1 MAGSDLESLAFD
13 RVSALAP
20 ALLILVTCLTVFHRL
35 KVRWP
40 VIVNCWF
47 CNENSKIWRQ
57 HLNWWL
63 CPWCEQYNGFSK
75 NGDYAYNIPEQY
87 ATPNMSTRYCRLVEQ
102 SDSRNVSKSH
112 LCVDCNK
119 QESLKLLELSNFEPK
134 SERRYNVELKG
145 FKEYL
150 ENKYPLCDN
159 CKLTVRNVL
168 SRQALWLTRYK
179 MLFFRQ
185 KPIRMLIG
193 NFQKRKLEAI
203 SRIISTILIPIIVY
217 NHDSVWLP
225 ISGLFFHLCAC
236 WASSAKG
243 KKIDVLLIFL
253 WFCIIIFVYVKNS
266 TFQNVWL
273 TTEHIVYHRII
284 EACAFIMGFLSV
296 KPISYKNKLIGSVA
310 LKKLKLRSR
319 AVVAPQSTLEN
330 YSESKNNVSNGT
342 INAVESSVCITGE
355 VSSTEIK
362 SHSAILRQK
371 LSTITVADNNS
382 NNNYIN
388 SVSQNKNSPLQGY
401 SLNHSLSTLFLSE
414 DSPRCGKN
422 TAKAAPAIFERRV
435 YSATS
440 SENLFKKSGSNRRY
454 VLSPP
459 KLRSVTQTSW
469 VAGGYWQESHMM
481 TATPLTL
488 SRSSS
493 QSSGFGSAG
502 SSNFAPS
509 REPSVHELDRCSVV
523 SDAIRWSYHTPCANN
538 SPQSSRAEEQERYV
552 REANVGNRS
561 DLTSA
566 FPSHSAT
573 TTTTIVASSGWL
585 SVLLCGSLI
594 LNMIV
599 LCATLLR

>member
-1 MAGSDLESLAFD
+1 MAGSDLEPLAFD

-40 VIVNCWF
+40 IMVNCWF

-63 CPWCEQYNGFSK
+63 CPWCEQHNGFSK
-75 NGDYAYNIPEQY
+75 NGDYTYDIPEQY
-87 ATPNMSTRYCRLVEQ
+87 ATPNMSTRYCKLVEQ
-102 SDSRNVSKSH
+102 NDSCNISKSH
-112 LCVDCNK
+112 LCVNCNK

-134 SERRYNVELKG
+134 NERNYNTELKG

-150 ENKYPLCDN
+150 EKRYPLCNN
-159 CKLTVRNVL
+159 CKLTVQNVL
-168 SRQALWLTRYK
+168 SKQALWLTRYK

-193 NFQKRKLEAI
+193 NFQKRKSEAI
-203 SRIISTILIPIIVY
+203 FRIISTILIPIILY

-225 ISGLFFHLCAC
+225 IGGLFFHLCA
-236 WASSAKG
+236 WWTNSTKR
-243 KKIDVLLIFL
+243 KRIDVLLIFL
-253 WFCIIIFVYVKNS
+253 WFCIIIFVYIKNS

-273 TTEHIVYHRII
+273 TTECIVQHRII
-284 EACAFIMGFLSV
+284 EACAFIIGFLNI
-296 KPISYKNKLIGSVA
+296 KPISYKNTLIGSVA

-319 AVVAPQSTLEN
+319 AVIAPQTTLDNYNEN
-330 YSESKNNVSNGT
+330 YVFNGT
-342 INAVESSVCITGE
+342 INAIESSVYKTGE

-362 SHSAILRQK
+362 SHSTILRQK
-371 LSTITVADNNS
+371 LSTITLADNSNENYLNS
-382 NNNYIN
+382 A
-388 SVSQNKNSPLQGY
+388 SQNRNSSLHGDC
-401 SLNHSLSTLFLSE
+401 LNHSLSTLFLSE
-414 DSPRCGKN
+414 DSSRCGKN
-422 TAKAAPAIFERRV
+422 TVKAAPAIFERKV

-459 KLRSVTQTSW
+459 KLRSMTQTSW

-481 TATPLTL
+481 TATPPTL

-509 REPSVHELDRCSVV
+509 REPSVHEFDRCSVV
-523 SDAIRWSYHTPCANN
+523 SDATRWSYHTPRANHH
-538 SPQSSRAEEQERYV
+538 SLQSSRADEQESYV
-552 REANVGNRS
+552 REANVGSRS
-561 DLTSA
+561 DLTPA
-566 FPSHSAT
+566 FPGHSAT
-573 TTTTIVASSGWL
+573 IVANSGWL
-585 SVLLCGSLI
+585 STLLCGSLI